1 MRVNWVINL
10 RLNYLS
16 IRSANGFVDIK
27 LVMELKSCRLED
39 HTFTTCDVKPIFL
52 TQFHSD
58 HSTIYRFTSFGSYL
72 GWLHFYLSKKLAL
85 ECSSWL
91 SHFWLPSFDY
101 LLSFIIS
108 WDLFTSEF
116 PYFALLNSFL
126 TFPLL
131 GIKPPSALPWL
142 YPFPWTPFLHLI
154 VNGSKSERH
163 ISIAFT
169 LKSITSTLDQRMV

>member
-1 MRVNWVINL
+1 MALWILNSLWNWNL
-10 RLNYLS
+10 VVLKITLLP
-16 IRSANGFVDIK
+16 
-27 LVMELKSCRLED
+27 LVMLSRFFWPSSTPIIVQFTVLLLLDRTLGGCIFICPKNLLWNAHPGY
-39 HTFTTCDVKPIFL
+39 HTFDFRVL
-52 TQFHSD
+52 T
-58 HSTIYRFTSFGSYL
+58 I
-72 GWLHFYLSKKLAL
+72 WLV
-85 ECSSWL
+85 
-91 SHFWLPSFDY
+91 
-101 LLSFIIS
+101 LSFLEN
-108 WDLFTSEF
+108 LFTSEF